1 MDEDLKTDYRMLV
14 YQHAMALTTYAKMSN
29 AEARARAVDLAR
41 SIFADDPD
49 FDALFPVSDEAEESG
64 TRSRLARNPRPA

>member
-29 AEARARAVDLAR
+29 ADAKARAVDLAR
-41 SIFADDPD
+41 SIFGDDPE
-49 FDALFPVSDEAEESG
+49 FNVAFHAPEEHED
-64 TRSRLARNPRPA
+64 

>member
-29 AEARARAVDLAR
+29 AEAKARAVDLAR

-49 FDALFPVSDEAEESG
+49 FDSLFPVSGETEESSA
-64 TRSRLARNPRPA
+64 RSRSVSNARPA

>member
-1 MDEDLKTDYRMLV
+1 MDENLKTDYRMLV

-41 SIFADDPD
+41 SIFSDDPD
-49 FDALFPVSDEAEESG
+49 FDALFPVSDQTDESS
-64 TRSRLARNPRPA
+64 SRPRPARNARPA